1 MVQLLTPLTEN
12 SLFQVTLNPANCIMC
27 SVALSIRSAQFKM
40 VPGQILPLL
49 DRVALGLGRSEL
61 EQVDVGVRVK
71 VANRVE
77 PCGQT
82 EELEELRQRVLDP
95 PSATTVPVGL
105 PVSQDRCH
113 GSSQPLISPSWF
125 CFSRATSKTQ

>member
-1 MVQLLTPLTEN
+1 
-12 SLFQVTLNPANCIMC
+12 
-27 SVALSIRSAQFKM
+27 M
-40 VPGQILPLL
+40 VPGQILSLL

-61 EQVDVGVRVK
+61 EQVDVRVRVK

-82 EELEELRQRVLDP
+82 EELEEPRQRVLDP
-95 PSATTVPVGL
+95 PSAATVPVGL
-105 PVSQDRCH
+105 SVSQDRCH
-113 GSSQPLISPSWF
+113 GSFQPLISPSRF

>member
-1 MVQLLTPLTEN
+1 
-12 SLFQVTLNPANCIMC
+12 
-27 SVALSIRSAQFKM
+27 M

-82 EELEELRQRVLDP
+82 EELEEPWQRVLDP
-95 PSATTVPVGL
+95 PSAATVPVGL

-113 GSSQPLISPSWF
+113 GSSQPLISPRF